1 MPSLDGP
8 GLKLRLDTAET
19 ECDSSGRRVA
29 RYGETMK
36 KILNGICFLATAGWL
51 GLVPALA
58 GATTT
63 EASGVAT
70 PGSAHKPQI
79 WVNLGGFSR
88 HFASNKGYNENNL
101 GLGLEYR
108 TSPEIA
114 YMAGAYYNSVR
125 KTTSYAAVNWQPWQL
140 GAVKL
145 GAALGVMN
153 GYPSLANGGSFFAAL
168 PMATYEGRH
177 VGVNFGVVPS
187 IGKVDGAVILQF
199 KLRLN

>member
-1 MPSLDGP
+1 
-8 GLKLRLDTAET
+8 
-19 ECDSSGRRVA
+19 
-29 RYGETMK
+29 MK
-36 KILNGICFLATAGWL
+36 TLYCICSLATACL
-51 GLVPALA
+51 MGLSPG
-58 GATTT
+58 GAVAATSETPPVA
-63 EASGVAT
+63 ESG
-70 PGSAHKPQI
+70 GAHKPQI

-88 HFASNKGYNENNL
+88 HFDSNKGYNENNL

-140 GAVKL
+140 GPVRL

-168 PMATYEGRH
+168 PLATIEGRH
-177 VGVNFGVVPS
+177 FGINFGLIPS
-187 IGKVDGAVILQF
+187 IGKVDGAVIVQF

>member
-1 MPSLDGP
+1 MKTLYCICSLASACLLGLAP
-8 GLKLRLDTAET
+8 GVAGAATAEAPK
-19 ECDSSGRRVA
+19 VA
-29 RYGETMK
+29 ETG
-36 KILNGICFLATAGWL
+36 NTY
-51 GLVPALA
+51 
-58 GATTT
+58 
-63 EASGVAT
+63 
-70 PGSAHKPQI
+70 KPQF

-88 HFASNKGYNENNL
+88 HFSNSKGYNENNL

-114 YMAGAYYNSVR
+114 YMAGAYYNSVY

-140 GAVKL
+140 GPVKL

-168 PMATYEGRH
+168 PLATIEGRH
-177 VGVNFGVVPS
+177 FGINLGVIPS
-187 IGKVDGAVILQF
+187 MGKVDGAVIIQF

>member
-1 MPSLDGP
+1 
-8 GLKLRLDTAET
+8 
-19 ECDSSGRRVA
+19 
-29 RYGETMK
+29 MK
-36 KILNGICFLATAGWL
+36 TLYCICSLATACLMG
-51 GLVPALA
+51 VSPSLA
-58 GATTT
+58 SAATT
-63 EASGVAT
+63 EPAKEMEFASAY
-70 PGSAHKPQI
+70 KPQT

-108 TSPEIA
+108 TSPELS

-140 GAVKL
+140 GPVKL

-168 PMATYEGRH
+168 PMATIEGRH
-177 VGVNFGVVPS
+177 FGINLGVVPS

>member
-1 MPSLDGP
+1 MKTFNCICSLAAAC
-8 GLKLRLDTAET
+8 L
-19 ECDSSGRRVA
+19 
-29 RYGETMK
+29 
-36 KILNGICFLATAGWL
+36 L
-51 GLVPALA
+51 GMAPTFAMA
-58 GATTT
+58 STT
-63 EASGVAT
+63 EAPKVAE
-70 PGSAHKPQI
+70 PGSAYKPQF

-88 HFASNKGYNENNL
+88 HFASDKGYNENNL

-140 GAVKL
+140 GPVKL

-168 PMATYEGRH
+168 PMASVEGRH
-177 VGVNFGVVPS
+177 FGINFGVVPS
-187 IGKVDGAVILQF
+187 MGKVDGAVILQF

>member
-1 MPSLDGP
+1 MKTFYCICTLAAASFLGMTP
-8 GLKLRLDTAET
+8 GESA
-19 ECDSSGRRVA
+19 A
-29 RYGETMK
+29 
-36 KILNGICFLATAGWL
+36 AA
-51 GLVPALA
+51 P
-58 GATTT
+58 
-63 EASGVAT
+63 EASGLT
-70 PGSAHKPQI
+70 ELGSAYKPQL

-88 HFASNKGYNENNL
+88 HFSSNNGYNENNL

-108 TSPEIA
+108 TSPEVA

-140 GAVKL
+140 GPVKL

-168 PMATYEGRH
+168 PLATVEGRH
-177 VGVNFGVVPS
+177 VGINLGIVPS
-187 IGKVDGAVILQF
+187 MGKVDGAVILQF